1 MCLVI
6 VFSAL
11 KLFAYVINATYSRL
25 QLVRFSKNSLFCVGR
40 LSSFFHAIRMDWS
53 FVFLARLAFLLHDWV
68 IWELGLGPMSSFS
81 GSSVHNGRTEHSRA
95 SRSLKGRRIIGLDAP
110 ERYIFEPHSAKKN
123 SFLKGSIWQRNVAT
137 LKLVTQP

>member
-1 MCLVI
+1 
-6 VFSAL
+6 
-11 KLFAYVINATYSRL
+11 
-25 QLVRFSKNSLFCVGR
+25 
-40 LSSFFHAIRMDWS
+40 MDWS

-110 ERYIFEPHSAKKN
+110 ERYIFEPHSAKKK
-123 SFLKGSIWQRNVAT
+123 SFLIKGSIWQRNVAT

>member
-1 MCLVI
+1 MPLTHDYSSLDLVKM
-6 VFSAL
+6 VF
-11 KLFAYVINATYSRL
+11 
-25 QLVRFSKNSLFCVGR
+25 FCVGR

-81 GSSVHNGRTEHSRA
+81 GSGVHNGRTEHSRA

-110 ERYIFEPHSAKKN
+110 ERYIFEPHSAKKK